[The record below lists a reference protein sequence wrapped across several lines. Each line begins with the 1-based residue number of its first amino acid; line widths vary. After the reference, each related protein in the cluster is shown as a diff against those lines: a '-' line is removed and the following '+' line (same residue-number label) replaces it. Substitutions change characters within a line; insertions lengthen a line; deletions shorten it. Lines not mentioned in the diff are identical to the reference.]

1 MSAGVHNR
9 VVHSRLDART
19 AIVLPGTGSDARF
32 AADAFSAAFTGVGL
46 TTIAVEPDPAAVVES
61 YLSALDDAADRHGRV
76 VVAGISLGA
85 AVAVRWAAGNA
96 SNTAAL
102 ALALPAWTGDPAGS
116 PAALSAEFTART
128 LREQG
133 LDAVTAG
140 MSASSPPWLA
150 RTLRRS
156 WAAQWP
162 ALPDAL
168 DEAARYRGLEL
179 DELTRIELPA
189 VVVGAVDDAVHP
201 IEVARQWARALP
213 NCALRTVTLDDI
225 GTNPGCVGRAA
236 VDGLDGRSAQP
247 PSC

>member
-1 MSAGVHNR
+1 VSAGVHNR
-9 VVHSRLDART
+9 VVHSRFDTST

-32 AADAFSAAFTGVGL
+32 AADAFSAAFDSVGL
-46 TTIAVEPDPAAVVES
+46 TAVAVEPDPTAVVES
-61 YLSALDDAADRHGRV
+61 YLSALDDAAHRLGPV

-85 AVAVRWAAGNA
+85 AVAVRWAADNA

-102 ALALPAWTGDPAGS
+102 ALALPAWTGEPAGS
-116 PAALSAEFTART
+116 PAALSAEFTARS

-133 LDAVTAG
+133 LDAVTAA
-140 MSASSPPWLA
+140 MAASSPPWLA

-162 ALPDAL
+162 ALPGAL
-168 DEAARYRGLEL
+168 DEAARHRSLEL
-179 DELTRIELPA
+179 DELARVEVPA

-213 NCALRTVTLDDI
+213 NCELRTVTLDGI
-225 GTNPGCVGRAA
+225 GSDPGCLGRAA
-236 VDGLDGRSAQP
+236 VDGLGERSGQP

>member
-1 MSAGVHNR
+1 MLAGVHNR
-9 VVHSRLDART
+9 VVHSPFDTRT

-32 AADAFSAAFTGVGL
+32 AADAFSAAFAGVGL
-46 TTIAVEPDPAAVVES
+46 STIAVDPDPSAVVES
-61 YLSALDDAADRHGRV
+61 YLSALDGAADRHGLV

-85 AVAVRWAAGNA
+85 AVAVRWAGDHP

-116 PAALSAEFTART
+116 PAALSAEFTVRS

-133 LDAVTAG
+133 LDAVTAA
-140 MSASSPPWLA
+140 MTATSPEWLA

-168 DEAARYRGLEL
+168 DEAARHRGLEL
-179 DELTRIELPA
+179 DELARIGLPA

-213 NCALRTVTLDDI
+213 NCALRTVTLDGI
-225 GTNPGCVGRAA
+225 GSDPGCLGRAA
-236 VDGLDGRSAQP
+236 VDGLDRRSNQP
-247 PSC
+247 PNC

>member
-1 MSAGVHNR
+1 MHNR
-9 VVHSRLDART
+9 VVHSRFDTRT

-32 AADAFSAAFTGVGL
+32 AADAFSAAFESVGL

-61 YLSALDDAADRHGRV
+61 YLTALDDAAHRHGRV
-76 VVAGISLGA
+76 VIAGISLGA
-85 AVAVRWAAGNA
+85 AVAVRWAATNA
-96 SNTAAL
+96 SNTAAV

-116 PAALSAEFTART
+116 PAALSAEFTARS

-133 LDAVTAG
+133 LDAVTAA
-140 MSASSPPWLA
+140 MAASSPPWLA

-156 WAAQWP
+156 WASQWP

-168 DEAARYRGLEL
+168 DEAARHRSPEL
-179 DELTRIELPA
+179 HELARLELPA

-213 NCALRTVTLDDI
+213 NCALRIVTLDDI
-225 GTNPGCVGRAA
+225 GSDPGCLGRAA
-236 VDGLDGRSAQP
+236 VDGLDGPQAQP